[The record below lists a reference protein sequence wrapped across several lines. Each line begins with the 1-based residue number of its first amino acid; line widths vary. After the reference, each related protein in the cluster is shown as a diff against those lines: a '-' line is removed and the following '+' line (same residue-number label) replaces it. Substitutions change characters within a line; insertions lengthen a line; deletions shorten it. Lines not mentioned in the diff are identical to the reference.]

1 MGFCGRQSLEGEY
14 AQELQRH
21 YFVLALEAMLYKDHA
36 LIQVVLR
43 SF

>member
-14 AQELQRH
+14 TQELERL
-21 YFVLALEAMLYKDHA
+21 YLVLALETMLDKDRA

-43 SF
+43 LF